1 MPDAIIEQPTDV
13 LVKITATNICG
24 SDLHMYQGRT
34 DMESGRIL
42 GHENMGRVVEIG
54 KAVTQ
59 IKVEI
64 WFVFHSTLD
73 AVTAAI
79 GKRFNRFC
87 LTMNPIRWCCL
98 WFCRNGP
105 YGGGQAE
112 YLRVPHG
119 DFNCLKLPEDAVEK
133 QNDDYVM
140 LSDVF
145 PQDITQLN
153 WLV

>member
-79 GKRFNRFC
+79 VKG
-87 LTMNPIRWCCL
+87 LTAFVL
-98 WFCRNGP
+98 
-105 YGGGQAE
+105 Q
-112 YLRVPHG
+112 
-119 DFNCLKLPEDAVEK
+119 
-133 QNDDYVM
+133 
-140 LSDVF
+140 
-145 PQDITQLN
+145 
-153 WLV
+153 

>member
-1 MPDAIIEQPTDV
+1 
-13 LVKITATNICG
+13 
-24 SDLHMYQGRT
+24 
-34 DMESGRIL
+34 
-42 GHENMGRVVEIG
+42 
-54 KAVTQ
+54 
-59 IKVEI
+59 
-64 WFVFHSTLD
+64 
-73 AVTAAI
+73 
-79 GKRFNRFC
+79 
-87 LTMNPIRWCCL
+87 MNWIRWCYG
-98 WFCRNGP
+98 FAGMGP

-133 QNDDYVM
+133 QNDYVM

>member
-1 MPDAIIEQPTDV
+1 
-13 LVKITATNICG
+13 
-24 SDLHMYQGRT
+24 
-34 DMESGRIL
+34 
-42 GHENMGRVVEIG
+42 
-54 KAVTQ
+54 
-59 IKVEI
+59 
-64 WFVFHSTLD
+64 
-73 AVTAAI
+73 
-79 GKRFNRFC
+79 
-87 LTMNPIRWCCL
+87 MNPDSLVLLMVLPEWV
-98 WFCRNGP
+98 

-133 QNDDYVM
+133 QNDYVM

>member
-1 MPDAIIEQPTDV
+1 
-13 LVKITATNICG
+13 
-24 SDLHMYQGRT
+24 
-34 DMESGRIL
+34 MEGFYE
-42 GHENMGRVVEIG
+42 HMGRVVEIG

-59 IKVEI
+59 IKLEI

-79 GKRFNRFC
+79 VKRFNCFVFAVC
-87 LTMNPIRWCCL
+87 LLPEWVPMA
-98 WFCRNGP
+98 
-105 YGGGQAE
+105 QAE

-133 QNDDYVM
+133 NDYVM

-145 PQDITQLN
+145 PQISRN
-153 WLV
+153 

>member
-1 MPDAIIEQPTDV
+1 
-13 LVKITATNICG
+13 
-24 SDLHMYQGRT
+24 MYQGRT

-59 IKVEI
+59 IKVGDMVCLPFNIGCGHCRNCE
-64 WFVFHSTLD
+64 SSL
-73 AVTAAI
+73 TAFLSYNES
-79 GKRFNRFC
+79 G
-87 LTMNPIRWCCL
+87 IRWCCL
-98 WFCRNGP
+98 WFCRNGSLRWRTK
-105 YGGGQAE
+105 

-133 QNDDYVM
+133 QNDYVM

>member
-1 MPDAIIEQPTDV
+1 
-13 LVKITATNICG
+13 L
-24 SDLHMYQGRT
+24 
-34 DMESGRIL
+34 
-42 GHENMGRVVEIG
+42 
-54 KAVTQ
+54 
-59 IKVEI
+59 EI

-73 AVTAAI
+73 AVTAAFES
-79 GKRFNRFC
+79 G
-87 LTMNPIRWCCL
+87 LTAFVLMNPG
-98 WFCRNGP
+98 FAGAAYGFAGMGP

-133 QNDDYVM
+133 QNDYVM

>member
-1 MPDAIIEQPTDV
+1 LSYNEPGFA
-13 LVKITATNICG
+13 G
-24 SDLHMYQGRT
+24 
-34 DMESGRIL
+34 
-42 GHENMGRVVEIG
+42 
-54 KAVTQ
+54 
-59 IKVEI
+59 
-64 WFVFHSTLD
+64 
-73 AVTAAI
+73 AAY
-79 GKRFNRFC
+79 GFAG
-87 LTMNPIRWCCL
+87 M
-98 WFCRNGP
+98 GP

-133 QNDDYVM
+133 QNDYVM